1 MPAAEGYPCPSPV
14 GTWLIV
20 PGRTGIARLR
30 FTRRRMRPSGPVPA
44 LVRRCMRE
52 LSAHFAGRLP
62 AFTVPLDL
70 TGLTPFRRRVLVAL
84 RRVPR
89 GRTIAYSEL
98 ARRAGCPGGAVGANP
113 LPVIIPCH
121 RVIAAGGRPGGFG
134 LGLPLKR
141 RLPALEGVRL

>member
-1 MPAAEGYPCPSPV
+1 MPLTFWSSATS
-14 GTWLIV
+14 W
-20 PGRTGIARLR
+20 TGGHNASWM
-30 FTRRRMRPSGPVPA
+30 T
-44 LVRRCMRE
+44 
-52 LSAHFAGRLP
+52 LS

-89 GRTIAYSEL
+89 GRTITYGEL
-98 ARRAGCPGGAVGANP
+98 ARRAGCPGGARAVGGAVGANP

-141 RLPALEGVRL
+141 RLLALEGVRL